1 METIEAVQTMKTIKG
16 TKQELVDIFN
26 GLLLVQELPGK
37 KFSLVI
43 SKNIAAVQEA
53 LKDVEKA
60 GKPSKEF
67 MAIAEQVN
75 KIASSL
81 PEEEAKKQIDEL
93 EKKNKKLINAR
104 RKQMGKVEEMMSD
117 TVEVELQIIS
127 EEVLPETITA
137 QQINKIIKIIE

>member
-16 TKQELVDIFN
+16 TKQDLVDIFN
-26 GLLLVQELPGK
+26 GLFLVQELPGK
-37 KFSLVI
+37 KFSLVV
-43 SKNIAAVQEA
+43 SKNIATIQEA
-53 LKDVEKA
+53 LKDVEEV

-67 MAIAEQVN
+67 MVIAEQVN

-93 EKKNKKLINAR
+93 EKENEDLINAR
-104 RKQMGKVEEMMSD
+104 REQMSKVEEMMSD
-117 TVEVELQIIS
+117 SIEVKLQIIS

>member
-43 SKNIAAVQEA
+43 SKNIAIVQEA
-53 LKDVEKA
+53 LKDVEEA

-67 MAIAEQVN
+67 MVIAEQVN

-93 EKKNKKLINAR
+93 EKENEELIEAR
-104 RKQMGKVEEMMSD
+104 REQMSKVEEMMSD
-117 TVEVELQIIS
+117 SIEVKLQIIS

>member
-16 TKQELVDIFN
+16 TKQDLVDIFN
-26 GLLLVQELPGK
+26 GLFLVQELPGK
-37 KFSLVI
+37 KFSLVV
-43 SKNIAAVQEA
+43 SKNIATIQEA
-53 LKDVEKA
+53 LKDVEEA

-67 MAIAEQVN
+67 MVIAEQVN

-81 PEEEAKKQIDEL
+81 PEEDAKKQIDEL
-93 EKKNKKLINAR
+93 EKENEELIEAR
-104 RKQMGKVEEMMSD
+104 REQMSKVEEMMSD
-117 TVEVELQIIS
+117 SIEVKLQIIS

>member
-26 GLLLVQELPGK
+26 GLFLVQELPGK
-37 KFSLVI
+37 KFSLVV
-43 SKNIAAVQEA
+43 SKNIATIQEA
-53 LKDVEKA
+53 LKDVEEA

-67 MAIAEQVN
+67 MVIAEQVN

-81 PEEEAKKQIDEL
+81 PEEDAKKQIDEL
-93 EKKNKKLINAR
+93 EKENEELIDAR
-104 RKQMGKVEEMMSD
+104 REQMSKVEEMMSD
-117 TVEVELQIIS
+117 SIEVELQIIS